1 MDINYQSRCRQKVR
15 MTTGTRRA
23 HQYFVGGESLELRR
37 QSLEKTDPATTDE
50 RHRRLSDQALQRLF
64 LHARTRNAFLPK
76 PLPDELVR
84 ELYDLA
90 KWGPTAANTT
100 PARFVFVRSAAAK
113 ERLRPHLMP
122 LNTDKTL
129 AASCC
134 VIVAYDTCF
143 HDLMGKL
150 FPSRDMRSSF
160 VGNAALI
167 EETAKRNSTLQGAY
181 LMIAARALGL
191 DCGPMSG
198 FNAATLD
205 TEFFPDG
212 RWKSILVV
220 NIGYPGEDPWFDRL
234 PRLNHDDVIRWA

>member
-1 MDINYQSRCRQKVR
+1 LDKPD
-15 MTTGTRRA
+15 T
-23 HQYFVGGESLELRR
+23 
-37 QSLEKTDPATTDE
+37 ATTDE
-50 RHRRLSDQALQRLF
+50 RHRRLSDQVLRRLF
-64 LHARTRNAFLPK
+64 LQARTRNAFLPK
-76 PLPDELVR
+76 PIPDELVR

-122 LNTDKTL
+122 QNVDKTM
-129 AASCC
+129 AAPCC

-160 VGNAALI
+160 VGNAPLI
-167 EETAKRNSTLQGAY
+167 EETARRNSTLQGAY

-198 FNAATLD
+198 FNATTLD
-205 TEFFPDG
+205 AEFFPDA
-212 RWKSILVV
+212 RWKSNFLC
-220 NIGYPGEDPWFDRL
+220 NLGYGTDENLYPRN
-234 PRLNHDDVIRWA
+234 PRLDFDEACLDL